1 MKIREYSPLWWLG
14 QAGQAVGLLI
24 GLPAVALAVVI
35 WGGR

>member
-1 MKIREYSPLWWLG
+1 MRIRQYSIVWWLG
-14 QAGQAVGLLI
+14 LAGQAVGLLI